1 MANFGKLEFAVAFD
15 PLSAFPLD
23 GRTYFESMAAAEAAA
38 QSAEA
43 VGSTNTKYHYGMT
56 LTVYEN
62 GEVSQWLILPDKTL
76 VRITLS
82 VTMTEDAYNTL
93 ADAGATKPGI
103 LYLIEGKAEIGGNGE
118 GDGS

>member
-23 GRTYFESMAAAEAAA
+23 GRTYFESMTAAEAAA
-38 QSAEA
+38 KTAEA

-82 VTMTEDAYNTL
+82 IRLSADAYAELETSGGL
-93 ADAGATKPGI
+93 KSGI
-103 LYLIEGKAEIGGNGE
+103 LYLIEG
-118 GDGS
+118 DDS